1 MHSWANDAQAYHIY
15 PLGLCGAPTH
25 NDQTSTPVARLNQ
38 LHGWIE
44 HLQSL
49 GINLLYL
56 GPVFE
61 SSAHGYDT
69 IDYFSV
75 DRRLGT
81 NHDLQQLIVALH
93 AAGIRVVLDGV
104 FNHVGR
110 DFWAFRDLQAHGRD
124 SAYADWFAGL
134 DFSQRSSYG
143 DGFGYQGWHGHYD
156 LVKLNLHNDSVR
168 AYLFQAVNVWVEQFA
183 IDGLRLDAADQIE
196 HSFLAELA
204 GHCKRLRSDFLL
216 IGEVV
221 HGDYRQ
227 WANAG
232 MLDSV
237 TNYEAYKGLYSSLND
252 ANYFEIAYSLNR
264 QFGAGGI
271 YRAAPLYNFVD
282 NHDVDRIASTLHNH
296 AQLYPLH
303 LLLYTMPGIPSLYY
317 GSEWA
322 LLGQKTATSDQALRP
337 TLPQPD
343 LVLANQPDLLPAIR
357 CFSQLRH
364 DYSAL
369 RHGEYAQLYVQ
380 AEQLVFVR
388 WTKEQTLVVALN
400 AAITAQRCQFAVP
413 FGEGSLLEDRLNGGE
428 TRVLHGQ
435 LQLTLEPTW
444 GQVWQLI
451 N

>member
-1 MHSWANDAQAYHIY
+1 MHPWANDAQAYHIY

-25 NDQTSTPVARLNQ
+25 NDQTSQPIARLNQ

-69 IDYFSV
+69 IDYFNV

-81 NHDLQQLIVALH
+81 NADLQQLIIALH
-93 AAGIRVVLDGV
+93 AAGIRVLLDGV

-110 DFWAFRDLQAHGRD
+110 DFWAFRDLQANGRD
-124 SAYADWFAGL
+124 SAYAAWFAGL
-134 DFSQRSSYG
+134 DFSQRSPYG
-143 DGFGYQGWHGHYD
+143 DGFSYQGWHGHYD
-156 LVKLNLHNDSVR
+156 LVKLNVHNSDVR
-168 AYLFQAVNVWVEQFA
+168 AYLFQAVRVWVEQFA
-183 IDGLRLDAADQIE
+183 IDGLRLDAADQID
-196 HSFLAELA
+196 HGFLAELA
-204 GHCKRLRSDFLL
+204 GHCKSLRSDFLL

-227 WANAG
+227 WTNAG

-252 ANYFEIAYSLNR
+252 CNYFEIAYSLNR

-282 NHDVDRIASTLHNH
+282 NHDVDRIASTLHNP

-322 LLGQKTATSDQALRP
+322 LLGQKTASSDQALRP
-337 TLPQPD
+337 ALPQPA
-343 LVLANQPDLLPAIR
+343 LVQANQPDLVAAIR
-357 CFSQLRH
+357 RFSQLRH
-364 DYSAL
+364 EYSAL
-369 RHGEYAQLYVQ
+369 RYGEYAQLYVE

-400 AAITAQRCQFAVP
+400 AASTAQRCQFTVP
-413 FGEGSLLEDRLNGGE
+413 FGEGSLLEDRLNGGA

-435 LQLTLEPTW
+435 LQLELAPTW
-444 GQVWQLI
+444 GQVWQLV